1 MRVACN
7 GTELF
12 VDTEGSGLEVRDG
25 GVKERPTI
33 VALHGG
39 PGFDQGYLRPGL
51 APLSR
56 IAQIVFIDLRGQ
68 GRSAKAD
75 PVECTLEQ
83 MADDVAAVCDAL
95 GIKRPIVFGHSAGG
109 FVALHLALRHPNVAD
124 GLVLCSTSATLAPM
138 TDDYP
143 SPPTLADR
151 AGPEAAAV
159 AGRLFSGDMSSA
171 TLDAFN
177 RTVLPFYSGPT
188 HMDVPA
194 RIMALSHFNSDV
206 ATNFFGKL
214 APLYDLRPRLGEI
227 AAHAMVTIGQYDW
240 ISSPA
245 AGRALAA
252 GIPGAKL
259 VEFEHSGHFG
269 FSEEPDRFFAVM
281 SEFMKGMA

>member
-12 VDTEGSGLEVRDG
+12 VDIEGSGLEVGDG
-25 GVKERPTI
+25 GLKERPTI
-33 VALHGG
+33 VVLHGG
-39 PGFDQGYLRPGL
+39 PGFDQGYLRPGC

-56 IAQIVFIDLRGQ
+56 LAQIVFIDLRGQ
-68 GRSAKAD
+68 GRSTKAD
-75 PVECTLEQ
+75 PSECTLEQ

-95 GIKRPIVFGHSAGG
+95 GIERPVVFGHSAGG
-109 FVALHLALRHPNVAD
+109 FIALHLALRHPNLAG
-124 GLVLCSTSATLAPM
+124 GLVLCSTSATLAPT
-138 TDDYP
+138 TDDHP
-143 SPPTLADR
+143 PPPTLVER
-151 AGPEAAAV
+151 AGPEVAAV
-159 AGRLFSGDMSSA
+159 AGRLFGGDMSSA

-177 RTVLPFYSGPT
+177 RTVLPFYSGPA
-188 HMDVPA
+188 HMDVPV
-194 RIMALSHFNSDV
+194 RIMALSGFNSDL

-227 AAHAMVTIGQYDW
+227 AAHTLVTIGRYDW

-252 GIPGAKL
+252 GIPGARL

-281 SEFMKGMA
+281 FEFMRRIT